1 MLLQHHNESQ
11 NKMDSLSS
19 LWILHHRLQCIIR
32 QVKCKIALLRRF
44 KISNRK
50 VRRSEQIGK
59 ICEKQRLE
67 FDRTF
72 KDLDNAK
79 NKLEELENIY
89 KKSIQSAIDKN
100 SNKNPNFDKKMS
112 KKKIID
118 FQKVILLLFI

>member
-50 VRRSEQIGK
+50 VRRSEQISK

-118 FQKVILLLFI
+118 LQKVILLLFI

>member
-89 KKSIQSAIDKN
+89 KKSIENAIDKN

>member
-79 NKLEELENIY
+79 NKLEELENMY
-89 KKSIQSAIDKN
+89 KKSIESAIDKN

>member
-1 MLLQHHNESQ
+1 M
-11 NKMDSLSS
+11 
-19 LWILHHRLQCIIR
+19 HHRLQCIIR

-79 NKLEELENIY
+79 NKLEELENMY
-89 KKSIQSAIDKN
+89 KKSIESAIDKN